1 MIKGNIYRYLQIDLK
16 KLMKNVMHTIY
27 LTMRVILYKVLE
39 VKFQEQINGFVKI

>member
-1 MIKGNIYRYLQIDLK
+1 MNHLPILTDLFK
-16 KLMKNVMHTIY
+16 EINENVMHTIY